1 MNSQIL
7 EALPIICCRKSFNVK
22 DKKKGTIK
30 LTFSDKVE
38 ILLRR
43 KNWKKTEFAD
53 KLGITYRA
61 LANYLSGARNPR
73 DIILKK
79 ICDELEVSKEFLLD
93 EKQGLVLDSEE
104 RFIHNAD
111 EESEDLDRALD
122 FLKDA
127 RRVFGGKGLVTTDK
141 RALFNCIAEIYF
153 DGITKE

>member
-1 MNSQIL
+1 M
-7 EALPIICCRKSFNVK
+7 
-22 DKKKGTIK
+22 
-30 LTFSDKVE
+30 TFSDKVE

-111 EESEDLDRALD
+111 EESEELDRALD

-127 RRVFGGKGLVTTDK
+127 RRVFGGKGLVTADK

>member
-1 MNSQIL
+1 M
-7 EALPIICCRKSFNVK
+7 
-22 DKKKGTIK
+22 
-30 LTFSDKVE
+30 TFSDKVE

-61 LANYLSGARNPR
+61 LANYISGARSPR

-93 EKQGLVLDSEE
+93 DKQGLILDSEE
-104 RFIHNAD
+104 RFIHNAA
-111 EESEDLDRALD
+111 EESEDLDRAVD

-127 RRVFGGKGLVTTDK
+127 RRVFGGKGLVTKDK
-141 RALFNCIAEIYF
+141 QALFNCISEIYF
-153 DGITKE
+153 DGITKQ

>member
-1 MNSQIL
+1 M
-7 EALPIICCRKSFNVK
+7 
-22 DKKKGTIK
+22 KGTIK

-127 RRVFGGKGLVTTDK
+127 RRVFGGKGLVTVDK
-141 RALFNCIAEIYF
+141 RALFNCLSEIYF

>member
-1 MNSQIL
+1 M
-7 EALPIICCRKSFNVK
+7 
-22 DKKKGTIK
+22 KGTIK

-79 ICDELEVSKEFLLD
+79 ICDELEVSREFLLD

-104 RFIHNAD
+104 KFIHNAD
-111 EESEDLDRALD
+111 EESDDLDRALEL
-122 FLKDA
+122 LKDT
-127 RRVFGGKGLVTTDK
+127 RRVFGSKGLVIKDK
-141 RALFNCIAEIYF
+141 RALYNCISEIYF
-153 DGITKE
+153 DMMTKEQQ